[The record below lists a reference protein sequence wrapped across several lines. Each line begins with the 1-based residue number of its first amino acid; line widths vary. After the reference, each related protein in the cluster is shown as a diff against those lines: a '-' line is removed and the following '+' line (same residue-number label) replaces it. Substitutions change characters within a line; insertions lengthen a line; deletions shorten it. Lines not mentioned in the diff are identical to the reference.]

1 MRVAAEAAGKALV
14 ELLSPLA
21 VKVVLPTLLDNT
33 ETKKHWQ
40 ARLPFACLYACHDS
54 KRYDL
59 GTSLLHSFLD
69 RTASPRL
76 RSNRSARGASCLRG
90 GSLFRMGFALICLLS
105 ISSALPAH
113 TVHSRNR
120 SRRAR

>member
-40 ARLPFACLYACHDS
+40 VCPSGGL
-54 KRYDL
+54 
-59 GTSLLHSFLD
+59 
-69 RTASPRL
+69 SPC
-76 RSNRSARGASCLRG
+76 SA
-90 GSLFRMGFALICLLS
+90 
-105 ISSALPAH
+105 
-113 TVHSRNR
+113 
-120 SRRAR
+120 